1 MDYAWFAELAAEI
14 LDLAAVL
21 AILAGT
27 VVSTGQFAK
36 AVKAGAPFVSAYERF
51 RHALGRAI
59 IVGLEFLIAGD
70 IIRTVVIT
78 PTLESVAV
86 LAGIVVVRSFI
97 SFSLQMEIEHRWPW
111 QAGKGA
117 AGDGDV

>member
-1 MDYAWFAELAAEI
+1 MDYAWFAELVAEI
-14 LDLAAVL
+14 LDIAAVI

-27 VVSTGQFAK
+27 IVSTAQFAGSMR
-36 AVKAGAPFVSAYERF
+36 ARAEFVRAYERF

-86 LAGIVVVRSFI
+86 LAGIVVVPSFI

-111 QAGKGA
+111 QAA
-117 AGDGDV
+117 RRTASGDE

>member
-1 MDYAWFAELAAEI
+1 MDYAWFAELVAEV
-14 LDLAAVL
+14 LDIAAVL

-27 VVSTGQFAK
+27 VVSTAQLAVR
-36 AVKAGAPFVSAYERF
+36 VKAGAPFVGAYERF
-51 RHALGRAI
+51 RHSLGRAI

-78 PTLESVAV
+78 PSLESFAV

-97 SFSLQMEIEHRWPW
+97 SFSLQMEIEHRWSW
-111 QAGKGA
+111 QPERGA